1 MAAAGPAGAGGAGA
15 GGAGAGGAGAGG
27 AGAGGAGPAGAGPA
41 GGAVWPRKDEFLRLK
56 ALRQT
61 LVLLSDAEVGKEY
74 YVRFGWNADPLFY
87 FTQSLARC
95 ILERPNGEKVFVG
108 DIVDYDGNI
117 LRLGVVFDIINAR
130 ETIFIWPPPN
140 EGTGGTRERTPYQE
154 WNGGSGGTASRKK
167 SRKLKRKNRKSR
179 KNRR

>member
-1 MAAAGPAGAGGAGA
+1 MAAAGPAA
-15 GGAGAGGAGAGG
+15 
-27 AGAGGAGPAGAGPA
+27 AGPAAA
-41 GGAVWPRKDEFLRLK
+41 GGGLWARKDEFLRLK
-56 ALRQT
+56 QHRQT
-61 LVLLSDAEVGKEY
+61 LVLLSDVEVGKEY

-117 LRLGVVFDIINAR
+117 LRLGVTFDIINAR
-130 ETIFIWPPPN
+130 ETLFIWPPPN
-140 EGTGGTRERTPYQE
+140 EGTGGSRERLPRPE

>member
-1 MAAAGPAGAGGAGA
+1 MAAAGGAWA
-15 GGAGAGGAGAGG
+15 
-27 AGAGGAGPAGAGPA
+27 
-41 GGAVWPRKDEFLRLK
+41 RKDEFLRLK
-56 ALRQT
+56 EQRQT
-61 LVLLSDAEVGKEY
+61 SVLLKDVEVGKEY
-74 YVRFGWNADPLFY
+74 YIMFGYNANPLFY
-87 FTQSLARC
+87 FTRSLATC
-95 ILERPNGEKVFVG
+95 NQDLGGPNNAKQFVG

-140 EGTGGTRERTPYQE
+140 EGTGGTREITPYPE

-179 KNRR
+179 KNR